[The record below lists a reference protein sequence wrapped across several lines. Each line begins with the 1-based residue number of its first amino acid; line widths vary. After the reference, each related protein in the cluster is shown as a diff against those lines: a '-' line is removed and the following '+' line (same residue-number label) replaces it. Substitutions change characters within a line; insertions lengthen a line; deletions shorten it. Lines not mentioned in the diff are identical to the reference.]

1 MRRGG
6 RSSLGRRS
14 AWPPARGLA
23 YLGSDLATVVGGTL
37 WLVLGLNVGLMVLGV
52 GLMGRLNVWLY
63 NRRWARLQGEVF
75 RKRGVSAWRRRMG
88 ARLVRWGGVVDPG
101 ARLSWAGSSFTL
113 EKDIGQVWW
122 TETVGRDLPGCP
134 LWYYER
140 DYVLAHEHAER
151 RV

>member
-1 MRRGG
+1 VRRGG
-6 RSSLGRRS
+6 RSSLGRHS

-37 WLVLGLNVGLMVLGV
+37 WLVLGLNVGLTVLGV

-75 RKRGVSAWRRRMG
+75 VKRGVALWRQRWAR
-88 ARLVRWGGVVDPG
+88 RLVRWAEVVDPG
-101 ARLSWAGSSFTL
+101 SVLRTPGYRFTY
-113 EKDIGQVWW
+113 EKGLGMVWR
-122 TETVGRDLPGCP
+122 EGGLGCP
-134 LWYYER
+134 VWYYER
-140 DYVLAHEHAER
+140 DWPLAHEHAER